1 MELEMRVIFVF
12 YAEYYEKR
20 PYLKYI
26 TEVRPPAF
34 PVDPFARV
42 FVLSPIFNSAHYP
55 HLPPQ

>member
-1 MELEMRVIFVF
+1 MRVIFVF

-26 TEVRPPAF
+26 TELRPPAF
-34 PVDPFARV
+34 PVDPFAPV